1 MGGRSRFDKSRSQ
14 GPAGLTVPR
23 RGPYAARVST
33 RHAYRRPRLDSLHGR
48 CLDAK
53 RTARLRELA
62 SAYLE
67 LGQPAAAAEI
77 LKGAL
82 VLDNTRAVARVWLAL
97 SLYRQGDFAQA
108 LAWLEGPPA
117 GEGPE
122 RWFLS
127 GLVLRDLGRLP
138 EALAALGRALAA
150 DPAFPDAY
158 LERGRILLRL
168 GRAAEAL
175 AEAGRLLE
183 ARPGASAGLLLR
195 ARAWLALGHA
205 AEAAAAVRDLPVA
218 QRSFE
223 TLELL
228 IRALRIGG
236 APDGEIDAEFS
247 AARERLPADAR
258 VELLYARDLMLRS
271 PADPGAAERAEGVLR
286 RLLERPALC
295 DATRATVCFSLSE
308 LLAQENRDPDGAR
321 RMLEQGLSL
330 APDHPQGLLARA
342 SLELGRRR
350 PSRALRD
357 LLRVL
362 LVDPQEPRLPL
373 LLARALAN
381 ISDDEAVSG
390 FLGLL
395 LHAVPAEAPA
405 LLTRVLRLTEEEGRA
420 AALEDVRREAHR
432 MKNRLAVLA
441 TNLMDDRQGEARER
455 AQELYRDWA
464 AFLKTLRAA
473 PERVQPLDPADV
485 LRRAVQEA
493 AGDAGRIACSLPG
506 DLPLVQGDVAALS
519 SALANVLRN
528 ALEASPPGRA
538 VEVRV
543 RSRDEGRRVEFC
555 VIDFGSGIALA
566 DQPLVFEPGFSRKP
580 SGSGL
585 GLSVARA
592 VVLGHGGRL
601 RLASAPGGPTTVTI
615 ELPAL
620 GDILGRGEEPHGRT
634 GVAG

>member
-1 MGGRSRFDKSRSQ
+1 MNRG
-14 GPAGLTVPR
+14 AGLTAPR
-23 RGPYAARVST
+23 RGPYAARVSA
-33 RHAYRRPRLDSLHGR
+33 RHPYRRPRLDSLHGR
-48 CLDAK
+48 CLDGK
-53 RTARLRELA
+53 RAARLRELA

-82 VLDNTRAVARVWLAL
+82 VLDNTRSVARVWLAL

-127 GLVLRDLGRLP
+127 GMVLRDLGRLP
-138 EALAALGRALAA
+138 EALAAMDRALAA

-183 ARPGASAGLLLR
+183 ARPGAAAGLLLR
-195 ARAWLALGHA
+195 ARALLALGRP
-205 AEAAAAVRDLPVA
+205 AEAAAAVRKLPA
-218 QRSFE
+218 AERSFDA
-223 TLELL
+223 LELL

-236 APDGEIDAEFS
+236 APDGEVDAEFA
-247 AARERLPADAR
+247 AARERISSDAR
-258 VELLYARDLMLRS
+258 VELLYARDLILRS
-271 PADPGAAERAEGVLR
+271 PADPGSAELAEGVLR
-286 RLLERPALC
+286 RLLERPELNDAL
-295 DATRATVCFSLSE
+295 RAMVCFSLSD
-308 LLAQENRDPDGAR
+308 LLAQENRDPEGAR
-321 RMLEQGLSL
+321 RVLEQGLLL

-350 PSRALRD
+350 PGRGLQD

-373 LLARALAN
+373 LLARMLAAT
-381 ISDDEAVSG
+381 SDDEAVSG

-395 LHAVPAEAPA
+395 LHAVPADAPT

-432 MKNRLAVLA
+432 MKNRLAVFAAGLA
-441 TNLMDDRQGEARER
+441 DHRQGEPRER
-455 AQELYRDWA
+455 AQELFRDWT
-464 AFLKTLRAA
+464 AFLKTLRAT
-473 PERVQPLDPADV
+473 PERALPLDPADV

-506 DLPLVQGDVAALS
+506 DLPLIQGDVSALS

-528 ALEASPPGRA
+528 ALEASPPGGP

-543 RSRDEGRRVEFC
+543 RARDEGRRVEFC
-555 VIDFGSGIALA
+555 VLDFGPGIALS
-566 DQPLVFEPGFSRKP
+566 DQPFVFEPGFSRKP

-601 RLASAPGGPTTVTI
+601 RLASAPGGPTKVTI

-620 GDILGRGEEPHGRT
+620 GDILGRGEVPHGRT